1 MGEPKAEEL
10 KRFYDE
16 RSKITKYDRFR
27 YDEQGNLTEYN
38 TKGALVKTIV
48 LPTYRPPTEDERI
61 QMEQERKDAIAQ
73 ANRTLEDART
83 RLYSAIQSNASKQ
96 EILDEN
102 DKVREAD
109 IVLQNIRFPLRQ
121 TTMETGIKI
130 RDIYF
135 DQVQETRVFPY
146 PIAFSHVRP
155 FTLQQQ
161 YVRVGDIA
169 LPQMV
174 SVAEAKAEAKAE
186 VEEKVILFSDQDMET
201 SPYGFLALS
210 WPVAIAIK
218 DKTYRSVR
226 HAIFAELAMEFN
238 DTERAAAIEASDG
251 DIHYSVDDVA
261 GGREVNQTQWN
272 KKLLY
277 LINLANAIKFKNY
290 PELAQRLV
298 ETGRAVIGAYEPND
312 LQIGIGLSMDNV
324 KAKDK
329 LAWTGENMLG
339 KALMK
344 IRDLIVAE
352 RIAAQPVKRVRKPRS
367 AASASAIAAPSAVP
381 NVAQSVAP
389 IAALGAAPNVAPSAA
404 PPVAPS
410 AAPPVAPIA
419 PPSVRRGP
427 RVAPQ

>member
-1 MGEPKAEEL
+1 MGEPTAEEL

-73 ANRTLEDART
+73 ANRTLEDAQT
-83 RLYSAIQSNASKQ
+83 RLYSAIQSHASEQ
-96 EILDEN
+96 EILEEN
-102 DKVREAD
+102 DKVRVAD
-109 IVLQNIRFPLRQ
+109 IMLQNIRFPLRQ

-146 PIAFSHVRP
+146 PIAFSHIRP

-161 YVRVGDIA
+161 YARVGDIP
-169 LPQMV
+169 LPPMV
-174 SVAEAKAEAKAE
+174 SVAEATAA
-186 VEEKVILFSDQDMET
+186 VEEPVILFSDQDSET
-201 SPYGFLALS
+201 SPYGFLALN
-210 WPVAIAIK
+210 WPVSIPIK
-218 DKTYRSVR
+218 DKIYKSAR

-238 DTERAAAIEASDG
+238 DKERAAAIEAADS

-261 GGREVNQTQWN
+261 GGREVNQLQWN
-272 KKLLY
+272 KKLSY
-277 LINLANAIKFKNY
+277 LINLVHAIKFKNY

-367 AASASAIAAPSAVP
+367 AASASAIAAPSASAIAAP
-381 NVAQSVAP
+381 SAAP
-389 IAALGAAPNVAPSAA
+389 IAAPNVALGAAPN
-404 PPVAPS
+404 VAPS

>member
-174 SVAEAKAEAKAE
+174 SVAEAKAE

-367 AASASAIAAPSAVP
+367 AISAAASAVPSAVP
-381 NVAQSVAP
+381 P
-389 IAALGAAPNVAPSAA
+389 VAPSAA
-404 PPVAPS
+404 LG